1 MEKTSY
7 LVILFSYSQIQD
19 LNQYWLTGRNYI
31 YK

>member
-19 LNQYWLTGRNYI
+19 LNQY
-31 YK
+31 